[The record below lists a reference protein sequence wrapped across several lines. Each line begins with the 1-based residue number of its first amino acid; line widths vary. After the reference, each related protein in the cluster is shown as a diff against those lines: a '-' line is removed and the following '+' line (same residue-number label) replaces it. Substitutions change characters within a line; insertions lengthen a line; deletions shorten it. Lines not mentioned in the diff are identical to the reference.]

1 MVSMRRTTFCCLT
14 VTLLLP
20 AGASSEIYLARS
32 VIGCGGGEGNSS
44 SYNIAYT
51 AGQIAVG
58 RASGPTY
65 LHEIGFWARTAMNP
79 ADVESDDSERLPE
92 RIDFRL
98 TGANPVENAGSVL
111 FSMPHKET
119 VRIALYDVSGRTVQV
134 LHEGPV
140 DPGYHHVS
148 LDPSQ
153 LASGVYYCRMNA
165 SSFGKTLR
173 LIVLR

>member
-98 TGANPVENAGSVL
+98 TRKRSVSRFTTFRAAPCRFCTRDRSIPDTTTSRSIQVNSRAASTTAG
-111 FSMPHKET
+111 
-119 VRIALYDVSGRTVQV
+119 
-134 LHEGPV
+134 
-140 DPGYHHVS
+140 
-148 LDPSQ
+148 
-153 LASGVYYCRMNA
+153 
-165 SSFGKTLR
+165 
-173 LIVLR
+173 